1 MARFQKRYIKV
12 IMPVIVHSDEPIALI
27 GGGRVTT
34 QDVAWARKHCK
45 ILVAADGG
53 ADRALEL
60 EWVPE
65 TIIGDF
71 DSLSTRAQ
79 ASVSADRL
87 FQISEQDSTDFDK
100 CLRNIEA
107 PLILGLGF
115 TGRRIDHTLA
125 AFSTLSVR
133 AGKRCLLLSE
143 EEVIFLAPPSITLD
157 LPNGCAFSLYPLGRV
172 EGRSEGLVW
181 PIDGIPMQP
190 DGRVGTS
197 NRVDETGRVALAVD
211 APKMLVIV
219 PRAHADQVLESCLA
233 SSSWG

>member
-1 MARFQKRYIKV
+1 
-12 IMPVIVHSDEPIALI
+12 MPVIVHSDEPIALI
-27 GGGRVTT
+27 GGGRVAT
-34 QDVAWARKHCK
+34 QDVAWARKHCEL
-45 ILVAADGG
+45 LVAADGG

-60 EWVPE
+60 GWVPE

-71 DSLSTRAQ
+71 DSISAKAQ
-79 ASVSADRL
+79 ASVSPDRL
-87 FQISEQDSTDFDK
+87 FPISEQDSTDFDK

-133 AGKRCLLLSE
+133 AERRCVLLSE
-143 EEVIFLAPPSITLD
+143 EEVIFLAPPRMTLD
-157 LPNGCAFSLYPLGRV
+157 LPEGCAFSLYPLGLV

-197 NRVDETGRVALAVD
+197 NRVNETGKVALSVD
-211 APKMLVIV
+211 APKMLVII
-219 PRAHADQVLESCLA
+219 PREHADHVVKSLRACPT
-233 SSSWG
+233 WG